1 MQTLRNIYY
10 LTLKE
15 FRSVF
20 SDPVLLILIVYIFT
34 MTVYDMSRMTAGV
47 KNAAVAVVDYDR
59 SALSYRIRD
68 ALQPPHFRPPQEIN
82 PTR

>member
-47 KNAAVAVVDYDR
+47 KNAAVAVVDYAAGNQSERCGRADE
-59 SALSYRIRD
+59 
-68 ALQPPHFRPPQEIN
+68 QG
-82 PTR
+82 

>member
-1 MQTLRNIYY
+1 MQTLRNFYY

-59 SALSYRIRD
+59 SAAGNQSERCGRAD
-68 ALQPPHFRPPQEIN
+68 EQG
-82 PTR
+82 

>member
-34 MTVYDMSRMTAGV
+34 MTVYAFPPAAG
-47 KNAAVAVVDYDR
+47 NQSERCGRADE
-59 SALSYRIRD
+59 
-68 ALQPPHFRPPQEIN
+68 QG
-82 PTR
+82 